1 MMDHAIMYA
10 LDFVSYLDSKLT
22 IVIRDGTTDTL
33 MFRGT
38 KQETKNF
45 LKNWEDEYIMCDT
58 SSMYLDGMTCTL
70 YVEPY

>member
-1 MMDHAIMYA
+1 MNDHDIMYA
-10 LDFVSYLDSKLT
+10 LDFVSYLDHNLT
-22 IVIRDGTTDTL
+22 IVIREGATDRI

-45 LKNWEDEYIMCDT
+45 LQNWEVEYILCDT

-70 YVEPY
+70 YVE